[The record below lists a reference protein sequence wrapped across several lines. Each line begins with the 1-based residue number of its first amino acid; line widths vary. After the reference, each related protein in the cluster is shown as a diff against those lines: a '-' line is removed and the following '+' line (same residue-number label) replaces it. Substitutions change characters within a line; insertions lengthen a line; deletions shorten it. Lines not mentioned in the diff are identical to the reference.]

1 MKNSTTLRELMLDLC
16 DVSETSNARIYFSKL
31 MQARI
36 DNEITWEQYFLLNGD
51 FYLHCQKEKIAS
63 PNHITKCSMMAE
75 TYFGRS

>member
-1 MKNSTTLRELMLDLC
+1 MKKSTTLRNLMLDLC
-16 DVSETSNARIYFSKL
+16 DVNESVTALAYFSKL

-63 PNHITKCSMMAE
+63 PRQQ
-75 TYFGRS
+75 G